1 MNPFEM
7 VVIIVAIVSI
17 AGILKAK
24 YGVRRDR
31 HGNEYHVSD
40 AEAGRLREEVK
51 MLRDRVAVLER
62 IATDKESSLE
72 REIERLRDQ
81 R

>member
-1 MNPFEM
+1 MNQYTM
-7 VVIIVAIVSI
+7 VVFIVALVTLGSI
-17 AGILKAK
+17 IKVI
-24 YGVRRDR
+24 YGNR
-31 HGNEYHVSD
+31 HRHSGAD
-40 AEAGRLREEVK
+40 ADTAEARRLRDEVK

-62 IATDKESSLE
+62 IATDKESSLV

>member
-7 VVIIVAIVSI
+7 VVIIVAITAIASI
-17 AGILKAK
+17 FKAR
-24 YGVRRDR
+24 YSSR
-31 HGNEYHVSD
+31 HNRTD
-40 AEAGRLREEVK
+40 AQSEAESLRLRDEVK

-62 IATDKESSLE
+62 IATDKETSLE

>member
-7 VVIIVAIVSI
+7 VVIIVAITAI
-17 AGILKAK
+17 AGIYKAK

-31 HGNEYHVSD
+31 DGNEYHATD
-40 AEAGRLREEVK
+40 AENAKLRDEVK
-51 MLRDRVAVLER
+51 ALKERLAVLER
-62 IATDKESSLE
+62 ITIEKENSLE

-81 R
+81 

>member
-31 HGNEYHVSD
+31 HGNEYHVNDQES
-40 AEAGRLREEVK
+40 ARLRDEVK

-72 REIERLRDQ
+72 REIEKLRDQ